1 MFTTGFQPVSAQVQF
16 ERPEVEQ
23 RMQACQ
29 QGVFHGIFQPI
40 IVTNHIYN
48 LMQQTKLAGC
58 GWRIQMTTNTVLHT
72 FARAVVAAKD
82 GRDIF
87 RRNQKER
94 LGYQRKL
101 GANFG
106 LDSGV
111 YGRNDPLLRS

>member
-1 MFTTGFQPVSAQVQF
+1 
-16 ERPEVEQ
+16 
-23 RMQACQ
+23 
-29 QGVFHGIFQPI
+29 
-40 IVTNHIYN
+40 
-48 LMQQTKLAGC
+48 MQQTKLAGC

-82 GRDIF
+82 GRDIV

-111 YGRNDPLLRS
+111 YGRNDPLLRSWPQQLPVAHPSKRQKLPLPLGKAFTSKRKMEAFTVELR